1 MKKRDKAADPRA
13 AGRFVLEAMPDGT
26 FRWHFKN
33 LNPIAL
39 LGMLD
44 CAAHELREKM
54 RAGELA
60 QTKKEG

>member
-1 MKKRDKAADPRA
+1 MKKHDKAAAHQA
-13 AGRFVLEAMPDGT
+13 AGRFVLEVMPDGT
-26 FRWHFKN
+26 FKWHFN
-33 LNPIAL
+33 NINPIAL

-60 QTKKEG
+60 QTKKGG

>member
-1 MKKRDKAADPRA
+1 MKKRDKVAGSQA
-13 AGRFVLEAMPDGT
+13 AGRFVLEAMQDGT

-44 CAAHELREKM
+44 CAAHEMREKL
-54 RAGELA
+54 RTEVAE
-60 QTKKEG
+60 KKEG